1 MKNLAYDRAYSD
13 RINQMRKLMKKDLQ
27 AIGRPFG
34 EFITGGN
41 ATDPG
46 QIDWQIEI
54 VKQIEIQG
62 KKVTVP
68 DTLRKKLGSTAEPD
82 PDDKST
88 KKAKREARREAREKV
103 RSKIQERSDK

>member
-1 MKNLAYDRAYSD
+1 MKNLAYERAYSD

-27 AIGRPFG
+27 AMGRPFG

-46 QIDWQIEI
+46 QIDRQIEI

-68 DTLRKKLGSTAEPD
+68 DTLRKKLGVVDESTPD
-82 PDDKST
+82 EKT
-88 KKAKREARREAREKV
+88 KRKAKRKSRRESREDT
-103 RSKIQERSDK
+103 R